1 MSGYYHNSEG
11 YFDPTAGKALS
22 NIRRKERSDRRKAIR
37 RQNREKRN
45 AEVYRRA
52 ERKNGSGRS
61 VAESCQCHN
70 HQCGQRL
77 QKGIAPTEKNP
88 ASRTAA
94 EEIREIER
102 FFHSEWYGMLT
113 DVDGNFLIRKCKEEC
128 AYDGKRV
135 SKTSIPSRS

>member
-70 HQCGQRL
+70 HQCGQGL
-77 QKGIAPTEKNP
+77 QKGIAPTEKKSDQPNG
-88 ASRTAA
+88 S
-94 EEIREIER
+94 
-102 FFHSEWYGMLT
+102 G
-113 DVDGNFLIRKCKEEC
+113 GNSG
-128 AYDGKRV
+128 D
-135 SKTSIPSRS
+135 

>member
-1 MSGYYHNSEG
+1 MQNGKTAAG
-11 YFDPTAGKALS
+11 DPWQNLANAIIISAVKDYRKAL
-22 NIRRKERSDRRKAIR
+22 R
-37 RQNREKRN
+37 RQ
-45 AEVYRRA
+45 
-52 ERKNGSGRS
+52 RKN
-61 VAESCQCHN
+61 
-70 HQCGQRL
+70 
-77 QKGIAPTEKNP
+77 PT
-88 ASRTAA
+88 SRTAT